1 MAKAYVCDA
10 CGITMTNPY
19 EAKMR
24 EFYVG
29 VEFDCGHAFP
39 CNVKTCKSKV
49 HLCDDCYHALHEIA
63 AEKRRADNGQ
73 E

>member
-1 MAKAYVCDA
+1 MAKAYACDA
-10 CGITMTNPY
+10 CGMVITDPY
-19 EAKMR
+19 KVKMR

-29 VEFDCGHAFP
+29 VEFDCGMAFP

-63 AEKRRADNGQ
+63 KRGDTDV
-73 E
+73 